1 MPRKP
6 VLLLAMSRLRYPYR
20 LQEKHREVYLDYL
33 REHLLWAAA
42 YFMEQKEGETL
53 RLFADWGLLT
63 AETTPELI
71 ALAQK
76 KGQTA
81 VLSFLMDYQHRH
93 FATTRKKKTFEL

>member
-1 MPRKP
+1 M
-6 VLLLAMSRLRYPYR
+6 
-20 LQEKHREVYLDYL
+20 EK
-33 REHLLWAAA
+33 
-42 YFMEQKEGETL
+42 KEGDSL

-93 FATTRKKKTFEL
+93 FSGMKKKKTFEL

>member
-1 MPRKP
+1 MAVF
-6 VLLLAMSRLRYPYR
+6 VLLA
-20 LQEKHREVYLDYL
+20 LQLTGP
-33 REHLLWAAA
+33 ATI
-42 YFMEQKEGETL
+42 QEGETL

>member
-1 MPRKP
+1 
-6 VLLLAMSRLRYPYR
+6 
-20 LQEKHREVYLDYL
+20 
-33 REHLLWAAA
+33 
-42 YFMEQKEGETL
+42 MEQKEGETL

-81 VLSFLMDYQHRH
+81 VLSFLMDYRNAH
-93 FATTRKKKTFEL
+93 FSRVEKSFDL